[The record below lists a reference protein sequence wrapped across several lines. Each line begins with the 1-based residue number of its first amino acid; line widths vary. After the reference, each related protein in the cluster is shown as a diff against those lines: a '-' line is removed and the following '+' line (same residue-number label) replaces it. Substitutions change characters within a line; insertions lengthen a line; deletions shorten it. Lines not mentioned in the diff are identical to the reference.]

1 MDKANFVHRRK
12 KRYMAQLLEDFEKH
26 VEPHLPPG
34 VAAQFK
40 GTVRRKLHALALDA
54 CEIISLKP
62 GEELNGH
69 VVELRD
75 RLHIEGRPISSM
87 RSTTE

>member
-1 MDKANFVHRRK
+1 MDKQALVHRRK
-12 KRYMAQLLEDFEKH
+12 KRYMAVVLEDFEAN
-26 VEPHLPPG
+26 VEPHLPAD

-40 GTVRRKLHALALDA
+40 GIVRRKLHALALDA

-69 VVELRD
+69 AIELRD
-75 RLHIEGRPISSM
+75 QLQAEPTTRSM
-87 RSTTE
+87 SA

>member
-12 KRYMAQLLEDFEKH
+12 KRYMAQLLEDFEKN
-26 VEPHLPPG
+26 VEPLIPSD

-54 CEIISLKP
+54 CEIISLQP
-62 GEELNGH
+62 GEELNGA
-69 VVELRD
+69 VIELRD
-75 RLHIEGRPISSM
+75 RMHVEGRPTPSM
-87 RSTTE
+87 RSTT